1 MKMRTVELTV
11 GAFMLVGIL
20 SLLMLAVQVS
30 GLGHLVQEDK
40 GYTVQAEFSNIGGL
54 KVRAKVSIAGVVVG
68 RVVSVVLEPT
78 TYNAKV
84 EFTVNPNKIDKIPGD
99 TRASIMTSGLLGDNY
114 IALTPGFDDANPL
127 KEGSI
132 IPASST
138 NSAIVL
144 EELVSKFVA
153 GQASKGSDPKK
164 EDKKKSQIMKVLE
177 EKNNNDN
184 GSSAK
189 ELIVDPE
196 IKQETSSADNSPSI
210 PDHETQLIESAGDAH
225 EPS

>member
-11 GAFMLVGIL
+11 GAFVLVGIL
-20 SLLMLAVQVS
+20 SVLMLALKVS

-40 GYTVQAEFSNIGGL
+40 GYKVQAEFSNIGGL

-68 RVVSVVLEPT
+68 RVVSIVLEPT

-84 EFTVNPNKIDKIPGD
+84 EFTVNPDKIDLIPGD

-127 KEGSI
+127 KEGSL
-132 IPASST
+132 IPATNT

-153 GQASKGSDPKK
+153 GQASKNDNSKND
-164 EDKKKSQIMKVLE
+164 DSKKK
-177 EKNNNDN
+177 
-184 GSSAK
+184 
-189 ELIVDPE
+189 
-196 IKQETSSADNSPSI
+196 
-210 PDHETQLIESAGDAH
+210 TQSVTNHNIQSNESTGGGH